1 MLCKPIRIP
10 EQKEILGVPF
20 PAVYSMEGAP
30 DDDFWSWVSEHTDW
44 FRDTMRMHGAI
55 LLRGAP
61 IHNPVDFERFV
72 DTAGFPRMPYVG
84 GAAPRKEVTSRV
96 LTSNESPPSEPIPFH
111 HEMSQVPSPP
121 SYIFFYCDV
130 PPSEGGATAIAH
142 SAHTYNLFQSVDPD
156 FAHQIEEKGVKYIR
170 VMPDQDD
177 HRSAIGRSWRST
189 FQTNSKE
196 EAEKKMSKA
205 GMSWSWLDNGDVRTE
220 TAVLPAVR
228 VEKRTKQKTFF
239 NSMIAAYTGW
249 IDERNDPKKAV
260 VCGDGTLMNDDVL
273 HKTDQLMK
281 RDSVAIQWRKG
292 DILCIDNH
300 LVLHARHPFSGP
312 RRILATISP

>member
-1 MLCKPIRIP
+1 MKCTQIDIS
-10 EQKEILGVPF
+10 EQKTILGKPF
-20 PAVYSMEGAP
+20 PAAFLVDTDSES
-30 DDDFWSWVSEHTDW
+30 DFWSWVSQRKDW
-44 FRDTMRMHGAI
+44 FREVMLTHGAI

-61 IHNPVDFERFV
+61 INKPEDFERFV
-72 DTAGFPRMPYVG
+72 DEAGFPRMPYVG

-111 HEMSQVPSPP
+111 HEMAQVPNPP

-130 PPSEGGATAIAH
+130 PPTVGGATAIAH
-142 SAHTYNLFQSVDPD
+142 SVHTYNLFQSVNPD
-156 FAHQIEEKGVKYIR
+156 FAQEIEDNGVKYIR

-177 HRSAIGRSWRST
+177 ELSAIGRSWRST
-189 FQTNSKE
+189 FQTDEKE
-196 EAEKKMSKA
+196 EAEEKMKQA
-205 GMSWSWLDNGDVRTE
+205 GMNWTWLENGDVRTE
-220 TAVLPAVR
+220 TAVLPAIR

-249 IDERNDPKKAV
+249 VDTRNDPKKAV
-260 VCGDGTLMNDDVL
+260 VCGNGSSMNDEAL
-273 HKTDQLMK
+273 RKTDEFMK
-281 RDSVAIQWRKG
+281 RDSVAIQWQKG

-300 LVLHARHPFSGP
+300 LVLHARHSFSGP